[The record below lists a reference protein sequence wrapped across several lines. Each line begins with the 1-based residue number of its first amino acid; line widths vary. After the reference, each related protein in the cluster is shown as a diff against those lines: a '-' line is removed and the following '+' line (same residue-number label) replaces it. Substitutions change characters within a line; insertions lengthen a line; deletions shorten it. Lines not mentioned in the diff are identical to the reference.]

1 MKLFH
6 AAILAV
12 FTDALVGR
20 ADADCMDDE
29 TFKFKGTFICDYIR
43 NAGPRAPELCEVVGA
58 DYCPV
63 ACDLCDV
70 VDYVSEY
77 FTVTT
82 QPINDSTITTET
94 TLFVPQW
101 EGAPCDVVCFTGCG
115 EGLEPDLMST
125 YGGGGEDCT
134 STNGCG
140 VHIHSGF
147 GCDDSDA
154 QGGHWYDSEMVMED
168 PWKQVGYKLTG
179 PDGTAEFADCV
190 QVGFDVKA
198 DPSLLEGRAFVV
210 HKNDGSRAS
219 CGLMTAIA

>member
-12 FTDALVGR
+12 VVAALAGR
-20 ADADCMDDE
+20 ADADAVCMDDE
-29 TFKFKGTFICDYIR
+29 TFVFRGRPACEYLRIR
-43 NAGPRAPELCEVVGA
+43 PSWKEELCPTIGEL
-58 DYCPV
+58 YCPV
-63 ACDLCDV
+63 TCGLC
-70 VDYVSEY
+70 YVSEY

-82 QPINDSTITTET
+82 EPINDSTITTET

-125 YGGGGEDCT
+125 YGGGGDDCT
-134 STNGCG
+134 ATNGCG

-147 GCDDSDA
+147 SCADSDA

-168 PWKQVGYKLTG
+168 PWKQVGYKLTT

-190 QVGFDVKA
+190 QVGFDVKS
-198 DPSLLEGRAFVV
+198 DPGLLEGRAFVV
-210 HKNDGSRAS
+210 HKNDGGRAS